1 MVFRQL
7 SFRNMETLNKY
18 FSAIAKPAFQRHG
31 FASEQLAA
39 QWSLIVGDAVASVAK
54 PDKIKW
60 PTQGGVQKQGGTLT
74 IKAQAG
80 RALEVQYEIPRLIEK
95 LNQYLGY
102 GAISAIKVVQ
112 TAELPEL
119 PKPVKRP
126 MSKEAASAWNT
137 KLAAIEDEDLKT
149 ALAKLASHTAPKG
162 PTHSPFSTGENRG
175 FATPPTSSRKT
186 L

>member
-18 FSAIAKPAFQRHG
+18 FSTIAKPAFQRHG

-39 QWSLIVGDAVASVAK
+39 QWSLIVGDVVSKVAR

-60 PTQGGVQKQGGTLT
+60 PAQGGSQKQGGTLT

-80 RALEVQYEIPRLIEK
+80 RALEVQYEIPRIIEK

-119 PKPVKRP
+119 PKPAKRP
-126 MSKEAASAWNT
+126 MSQEAKAAWNVQF
-137 KLAAIEDEDLKT
+137 AAIEDEGLRT
-149 ALAKLASHTAPKG
+149 ALANLAQHTAPKG
-162 PTHSPFSTGENRG
+162 PTHAPFSTGEIRG
-175 FATPPTSSRKT
+175 FAQPPTSSRK
-186 L
+186 